1 VLLWCHMFWPFRRK
15 KRAKKALEK
24 VVTGMIIGAAISS
37 IVGKTIL
44 EKQRKKEAEE
54 NEDK

>member
-1 VLLWCHMFWPFRRK
+1 
-15 KRAKKALEK
+15 
-24 VVTGMIIGAAISS
+24 MIIGAAISS